1 MLSDVTWAK
10 LWRRLNLP
18 HPPHRREQGPAL
30 GSAVR
35 LRVPRTPVCG
45 AAPGPVPPKGLGGEE
60 QLCSA
65 AAVGRAFP
73 GLITSLLR

>member
-35 LRVPRTPVCG
+35 LRVPRTPVRG
-45 AAPGPVPPKGLGGEE
+45 AAPGPVPPRGREAKSSVAPRP
-60 QLCSA
+60 QSA
-65 AAVGRAFP
+65 ELFQG
-73 GLITSLLR
+73 